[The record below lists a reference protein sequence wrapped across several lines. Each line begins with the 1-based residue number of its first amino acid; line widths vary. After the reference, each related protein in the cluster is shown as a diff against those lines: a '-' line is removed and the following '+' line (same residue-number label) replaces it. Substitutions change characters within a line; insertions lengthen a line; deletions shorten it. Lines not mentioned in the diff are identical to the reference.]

1 MSDITL
7 PRAVVWRLHA
17 AFRDADKTI
26 RPSGEKSDY
35 SAEIAALDAALAEPE
50 QKPEPDT
57 ITMPRAVA
65 EFLLGGRKDIPAA
78 LAEPDATHPGYI
90 IGSHW
95 LETAYSR
102 IAAGEAEADVLAE
115 VLGARG
121 WAKRE
126 PAMDEQVAEAYI
138 APDIEGRWAD
148 FEAAFRAAERFHGIR
163 KEDT

>member
-1 MSDITL
+1 MSHITL

-35 SAEIAALDAALAEPE
+35 SAEIAALDAALAEP
-50 QKPEPDT
+50 
-57 ITMPRAVA
+57 V
-65 EFLLGGRKDIPAA
+65 
-78 LAEPDATHPGYI
+78 HPGYI

-102 IAAGEAEADVLAE
+102 IAAGEAEAEVLVE

-126 PAMDEQVAEAYI
+126 PATREQVAEAYKASESDGGEVI
-138 APDIEGRWAD
+138 YC
-148 FEAAFRAAERFHGIR
+148 EAWRDAERFHGIR
-163 KEDT
+163 KEDKP